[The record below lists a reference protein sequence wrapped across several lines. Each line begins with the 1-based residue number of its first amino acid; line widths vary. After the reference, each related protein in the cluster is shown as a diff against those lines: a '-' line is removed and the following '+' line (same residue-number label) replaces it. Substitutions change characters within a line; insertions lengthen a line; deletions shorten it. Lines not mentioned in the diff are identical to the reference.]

1 VEAKGAAWIT
11 FRGLTLECADGTA
24 VVLED
29 CRDCRVAG
37 CTVRNV
43 GSRADGSESG
53 IALRGGTNNGAVG
66 NDIHDV
72 GSNAIALDGG
82 DFQTLESAGNYAD
95 NNYIHHVGV
104 YYKQGV
110 GVAVGGVGNRVSH
123 NLIHDC
129 PRFGIVWGGNDHLFE
144 YNHIR
149 HCTLET
155 ADTGAIYSWQVD
167 WTKRG
172 TVMRHN
178 YLHDI
183 IGFGQENGIWT
194 YPHMNWG
201 IYLDDGTC
209 GTHVHGNIVARTIL
223 GGVHYHGG
231 RDNVVENNIL
241 IDGRDSQVQYSGY
254 IKGGHPV
261 PMMTDTWNKFSGTP
275 AYEKYPGYAE
285 LKQSLD
291 GAWQMAGNR
300 FLRNIVCYREPDA
313 RLYVHYSL
321 PFDRTE
327 SDYNLVWHYGQPI
340 LTGVTAIRECTGPN
354 LVPNPGFEETGPDG
368 LPAEWRWQVRPN
380 DSAAAVD
387 SGASFGGRQSLRLEG
402 RGTTTDSSGQTL
414 RTNFVSAEIPLAP
427 GGTYRL
433 SARVRAA
440 APDTGFA
447 LMPQAY
453 QHGVFFWAKGQECR
467 AGLEWAPYE
476 VVFRFPAPGDPGYHE
491 GMATV
496 RVRIDV
502 APPQGTIWVDEVV
515 LQEATPMSEWEA
527 WQAQGQ
533 DRHSAI
539 GDPRFVNARRDD
551 YRLRPDSPAW
561 ALGFKPIPVER
572 IGPYRDPLRATWPIR
587 EAPGAREY
595 LKIDWGHRAG
605 R

>member
-1 VEAKGAAWIT
+1 
-11 FRGLTLECADGTA
+11 
-24 VVLED
+24 
-29 CRDCRVAG
+29 
-37 CTVRNV
+37 
-43 GSRADGSESG
+43 
-53 IALRGGTNNGAVG
+53 
-66 NDIHDV
+66 
-72 GSNAIALDGG
+72 
-82 DFQTLESAGNYAD
+82 
-95 NNYIHHVGV
+95 
-104 YYKQGV
+104 
-110 GVAVGGVGNRVSH
+110 
-123 NLIHDC
+123 
-129 PRFGIVWGGNDHLFE
+129 
-144 YNHIR
+144 
-149 HCTLET
+149 
-155 ADTGAIYSWQVD
+155 
-167 WTKRG
+167 
-172 TVMRHN
+172 
-178 YLHDI
+178 
-183 IGFGQENGIWT
+183 
-194 YPHMNWG
+194 
-201 IYLDDGTC
+201 
-209 GTHVHGNIVARTIL
+209 
-223 GGVHYHGG
+223 
-231 RDNVVENNIL
+231 
-241 IDGRDSQVQYSGY
+241 
-254 IKGGHPV
+254 
-261 PMMTDTWNKFSGTP
+261 
-275 AYEKYPGYAE
+275 
-285 LKQSLD
+285 
-291 GAWQMAGNR
+291 
-300 FLRNIVCYREPDA
+300 
-313 RLYVHYSL
+313 
-321 PFDRTE
+321 
-327 SDYNLVWHYGQPI
+327 
-340 LTGVTAIRECTGPN
+340 
-354 LVPNPGFEETGPDG
+354 
-368 LPAEWRWQVRPN
+368 
-380 DSAAAVD
+380 VD